1 MAVMTTDNRELHAA
15 EEAYAA
21 INRFDK
27 VDYIKYIKVIT
38 YVIYIYL
45 FIKIVSNNWNCIMF
59 SEFTH
64 CYRKTCR
71 NGITGRRS
79 IDGRRYTVTKQ
90 SD

>member
-45 FIKIVSNNWNCIMF
+45 FIKIVSNN
-59 SEFTH
+59 
-64 CYRKTCR
+64 
-71 NGITGRRS
+71 
-79 IDGRRYTVTKQ
+79 
-90 SD
+90 